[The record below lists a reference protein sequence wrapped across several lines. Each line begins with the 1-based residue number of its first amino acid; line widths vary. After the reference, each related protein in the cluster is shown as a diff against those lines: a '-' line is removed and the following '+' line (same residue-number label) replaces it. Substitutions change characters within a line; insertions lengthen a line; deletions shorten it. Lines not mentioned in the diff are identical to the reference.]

1 MSRVLKRSLK
11 LSGKVLLGMGV
22 FLLLYGLA
30 TYACSLITIE
40 REKDAKEEIAIYI
53 KTNGV
58 HTDIVVPV
66 RSEQMDW
73 TKEVKYAFTA
83 LKDTSCSYL
92 ALGWGDRGFYLET
105 PEWKDL
111 KFSVAFKAAFG
122 LSSTA
127 MHCTFYKQLPENSS
141 CRKINISKEQ
151 YARLVSHVVNSFQ
164 RDKDGHFVHIDTKAN
179 YGITDAFYE
188 AKGRYSLF
196 YTCNTWAN
204 SALKTCGQRSCL
216 WTILDKGIFAKYE

>member
-1 MSRVLKRSLK
+1 MSKVLKSSLK
-11 LSGKVLLGMGV
+11 LSGKALLGMV
-22 FLLLYGLA
+22 IFLLLYGLA
-30 TYACSLITIE
+30 AYACSLITIE

-66 RSEQMDW
+66 RCEQMDW
-73 TKEVKYAFTA
+73 SKEVKYAYTA
-83 LKDTSCSYL
+83 LKDSSCQYL

-111 KFSVAFKAAFG
+111 TFSVAFKAAFG

-127 MHCTFYKQLPENSS
+127 MHCTFYKKLPENSS
-141 CRKINISKEQ
+141 CKKINISKEQ

-164 RDKDGHFVHIDTKAN
+164 RDKEGHFVHIETKAN
-179 YGITDAFYE
+179 YGIADAFYE